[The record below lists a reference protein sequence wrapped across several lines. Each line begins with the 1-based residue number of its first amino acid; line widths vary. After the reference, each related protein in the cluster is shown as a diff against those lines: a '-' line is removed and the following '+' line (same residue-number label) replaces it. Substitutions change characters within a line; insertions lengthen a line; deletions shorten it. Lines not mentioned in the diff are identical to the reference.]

1 MLKKY
6 DETDI
11 KGGAKKGFFGLIN
24 AVKKLIDS
32 DSDEKHKITC
42 EIPQDEYIDYVEQ
55 HEEETK

>member
-55 HEEETK
+55 HE